1 MRPAGEINT
10 LLVSAIA
17 QLATAE
23 RGPTLDELARATQ
36 VAKDKA
42 SQMLKAMKFRGR
54 VCIPR
59 TRRVEGQNKPVA
71 EYSLPVDQG
80 AANDAVMNLSAAM
93 RVWG

>member
-1 MRPAGEINT
+1 MAM
-10 LLVSAIA
+10 
-17 QLATAE
+17 AT
-23 RGPTLDELARATQ
+23 RLKITGRISTDQSRLPPSMFWARA
-36 VAKDKA
+36 A
-42 SQMLKAMKFRGR
+42 QMLKAMKFRGR

-80 AANDAVMNLSAAM
+80 AANDAVMNLSTAM